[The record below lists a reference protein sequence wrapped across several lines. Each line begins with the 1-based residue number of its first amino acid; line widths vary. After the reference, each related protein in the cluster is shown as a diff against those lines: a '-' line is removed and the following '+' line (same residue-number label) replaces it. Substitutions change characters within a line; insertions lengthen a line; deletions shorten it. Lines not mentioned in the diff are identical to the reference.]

1 MTKLTG
7 SEKQIAWAE
16 KIRTSIEEKDN
27 RLYVY
32 TEYHQGFID
41 ICRRLNGRWNN
52 PAWVFPLDLREEI
65 ENILIDI
72 FGYKQNKI
80 DIILYIEQKDLGE
93 SFYLVGKQI
102 FSRKSRDYSVNIH
115 ADVSVLEGELSS
127 SGGSMKHPAIGRVE
141 NLKLLIR
148 NVPENLLHE
157 LKEYKYEIKENT
169 KKSKYSDYTKE
180 QLQQMIEEIQKEIEG
195 RK

>member
-1 MTKLTG
+1 MC
-7 SEKQIAWAE
+7 
-16 KIRTSIEEKDN
+16 RIEEKDN
-27 RLYVY
+27 KLYVY
-32 TEYHQGFID
+32 TEYHQGFVD

-52 PAWVFPLDLREEI
+52 SAWTFPIDLKEEI

-80 DIILYIEQKDLGE
+80 DIILYIEEKSLGE

-102 FSRKSRDYSVNIH
+102 FSRKNRDYSVSIH
-115 ADVSVLEGELSS
+115 TDVSILSGHLS
-127 SGGSMKHPAIGRVE
+127 TSGGSWKHPVIGRVE

-148 NVPENLLHE
+148 NVSENLLHE
-157 LKEYKYEIKENT
+157 LKEYKYELKEDT
-169 KKSKYSDYTKE
+169 KKSKYSDYTSE
-180 QLQQMIEEIQKEIEG
+180 QLQQIIKEIQEEIEN

>member
-1 MTKLTG
+1 MCKL
-7 SEKQIAWAE
+7 
-16 KIRTSIEEKDN
+16 EEKDN
-27 RLYVY
+27 KLYVY
-32 TEYHQGFID
+32 TEYHKGFVD

-52 PAWVFPLDLREEI
+52 SAWIFPIDLKEEI

-80 DIILYIEQKDLGE
+80 NIILFIEKDFLGE

-102 FSRKSRDYSVNIH
+102 FSRRHRDYSVNIH
-115 ADVSVLEGELSS
+115 SDVSVLEGNLSS
-127 SGGSMKHPAIGRVE
+127 SGGSMKNPAIGNIE
-141 NLKLLIR
+141 NMKLLIR

-157 LKEYKYEIKENT
+157 LSEYKYGIKEDT
-169 KKSKYSDYTKE
+169 KKSKYVDYTIE
-180 QLQQMIEEIQKEIEG
+180 QLNEMLNEIQKEIEG